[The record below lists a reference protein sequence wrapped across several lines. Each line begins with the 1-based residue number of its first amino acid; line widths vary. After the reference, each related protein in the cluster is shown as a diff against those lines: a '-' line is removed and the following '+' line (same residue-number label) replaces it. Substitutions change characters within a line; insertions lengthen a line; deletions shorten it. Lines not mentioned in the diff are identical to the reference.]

1 MAKKLMVILF
11 THAIFSGKLINI
23 HAVNLI
29 NKSVGHL
36 RLMTFNPLFDAF
48 PAKSG
53 LSVLTL
59 FLIPSFFLKRL
70 KYQSKSLNQ
79 FDFLSLILWNC
90 FNF

>member
-1 MAKKLMVILF
+1 N
-11 THAIFSGKLINI
+11 AIFSGKLINI

>member
-1 MAKKLMVILF
+1 MVILF

-29 NKSVGHL
+29 NENVWHL

-53 LSVLTL
+53 HSVLTL
-59 FLIPSFFLKRL
+59 FFKFLPFF
-70 KYQSKSLNQ
+70 SS
-79 FDFLSLILWNC
+79 D
-90 FNF
+90 